1 MICPFM
7 SCGIFRYIWP
17 DAANRMAGCCF
28 VSPHKKSFRTIFF
41 LICEK
46 KVKNFVKNLVVS
58 EKRCTF
64 APANAARDT

>member
-41 LICEK
+41 LICE
-46 KVKNFVKNLVVS
+46 
-58 EKRCTF
+58 
-64 APANAARDT
+64 